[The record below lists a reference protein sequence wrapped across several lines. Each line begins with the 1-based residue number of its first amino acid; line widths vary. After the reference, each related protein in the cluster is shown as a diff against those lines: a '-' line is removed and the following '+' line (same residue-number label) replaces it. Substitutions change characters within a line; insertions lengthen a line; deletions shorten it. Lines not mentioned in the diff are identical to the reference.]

1 MKTHWTV
8 LILSKEDT
16 GIRRFKLSPLIAV
29 SAGCVILFLAVF
41 SAFAGYK
48 LYHLRADISRIAS
61 IKLKNLEQSRQIIAL
76 SEKVFLLDEEMNSL
90 RTFNRH
96 LMGIAKVDL
105 QTSDDLSGV
114 GGGSE
119 PIRAAGAT
127 EALTEKI
134 LTREL
139 HSHIKQLGDDIVIE
153 RDVARDLLAEMERQR
168 SLLAH
173 TPSIWPTR
181 GWVTSRYGWRNS
193 PFTGKREYHKG
204 MDIACK
210 KGTPVNAPADGIVTS
225 YYRNGAYGNFMVINH
240 GYGIVTRYAHLD
252 SSVAKPGQ
260 HVRKGD
266 RIAIVGNT
274 GRSTGSHLH
283 YEVLVNGIHVNPQ
296 RYVLK

>member
-1 MKTHWTV
+1 MRKRWTV
-8 LILSKEDT
+8 LILSNENQ
-16 GIRRFKLSPLIAV
+16 GIRKFGLST
-29 SAGCVILFLAVF
+29 VILSAVF
-41 SAFAGYK
+41 FVFISLTAFSGFAGYK
-48 LYHLRADISRIAS
+48 LYHHRVDLSRVSS
-61 IKLKNLEQSRQIIAL
+61 IKQKNLEQSRQILAL
-76 SEKVFLLDEEMNSL
+76 SEKVSLLDEEMNVL

-96 LMGIAKVDL
+96 LMGIAKVDG
-105 QTSDDLSGV
+105 QSSDELTGI

-119 PIRAAGAT
+119 PIQAAGTT

-153 RDVARDLLAEMERQR
+153 RDVARNLLAEIERQR

-173 TPSIWPTR
+173 TPGIWPVR

-193 PFTGKREYHKG
+193 PFTDKREYHKG
-204 MDIACK
+204 MDIACR
-210 KGTPVNAPADGIVTS
+210 KGTPVHAPADGIVTA

-240 GYGIVTRYAHLD
+240 GYGIVTRYAHL
-252 SSVAKPGQ
+252 SEGVAKAGQ

-266 RIAIVGNT
+266 LVALVGNT

>member
-1 MKTHWTV
+1 VKSSWTI
-8 LILSKEDT
+8 LILSKENK
-16 GIRRFKLSPLIAV
+16 GIRKFSLSPLIA
-29 SAGCVILFLAVF
+29 SLVICSFAFLAAF
-41 SAFAGYK
+41 SGYAGYK
-48 LYHLRADISRIAS
+48 LYHLRLDLSRVAS
-61 IKLKNLEQSRQIIAL
+61 IKQKSVEQSRQIVAL
-76 SEKVFLLDEEMNSL
+76 SEKVSMLDEEMNIL

-96 LMGIAKVDL
+96 LVGITKVDL
-105 QTSDDLSGV
+105 NASDELNGI

-119 PIRAAGAT
+119 PIQAANST

-153 RDVARDLLAEMERQR
+153 RDVAKDLLAEIERQR

-173 TPSIWPTR
+173 TPGTWPTR

-204 MDIACK
+204 VDIASR
-210 KGTPVNAPADGIVTS
+210 KGTPIHAPADGIVTS
-225 YYRNGAYGNFMVINH
+225 YHKNGAYGNFMVINH
-240 GYGIVTRYAHLD
+240 GYGIVSRYAHL
-252 SSVAKPGQ
+252 SGSVAEVGQ
-260 HVRKGD
+260 HIRKGEK
-266 RIAIVGNT
+266 IALVGNT

-296 RYVLK
+296 RYMLK

>member
-1 MKTHWTV
+1 MRGRWTI
-8 LILSKEDT
+8 LILSKENQ
-16 GIRRFKLSPLIAV
+16 GIRKFGLSPVLV
-29 SAGCVILFLAVF
+29 SAVLFVFISLAVF
-41 SAFAGYK
+41 SGVAGYK
-48 LYHLRADISRIAS
+48 LYHLRADLSRVAS
-61 IKLKNLEQSRQIIAL
+61 IKQRNLEQSRQIQAL
-76 SEKVFLLDEEMNSL
+76 SEKVSLLDEEMNVL

-96 LMGIAKVDL
+96 LMGIAKVDGQPPDEL
-105 QTSDDLSGV
+105 TGI

-119 PIRAAGAT
+119 PIQAGGTT

-153 RDVARDLLAEMERQR
+153 RDVARNLLGEIERQR

-173 TPSIWPTR
+173 TPGTWPAR
-181 GWVTSRYGWRNS
+181 GWVTSRFGWRDS

-204 MDIACK
+204 MDIACR
-210 KGTPVNAPADGIVTS
+210 KGTPVHAPADGIVTS
-225 YYRNGAYGNFMVINH
+225 YYRNGAYGNFMVVNH
-240 GYGIVTRYAHLD
+240 GYGIVTRYAHL
-252 SSVAKPGQ
+252 SEAVAKVGQ

-266 RIAIVGNT
+266 RIALVGNT